1 MGKIYRAY
9 LANIANFEENVSTR
23 NVFFDLDGISYRVIT
38 TKKRANRLSLIRCKN
53 KTVVWEQIPVLY
65 LRYNERGRGDVID
78 SIPVDPDK
86 KYVTMFVIKGKPREI
101 WGLDEGI
108 FCSAKNFNASKINLM
123 SEKRFKEL

>member
-1 MGKIYRAY
+1 M
-9 LANIANFEENVSTR
+9 
-23 NVFFDLDGISYRVIT
+23 
-38 TKKRANRLSLIRCKN
+38 N

-78 SIPVDPDK
+78 SIPVDIDK
-86 KYVTMFVIKGKPREI
+86 KYVTLFVIKGKPREF

-108 FCSAKNFNASKINLM
+108 FHYIKHYDASFINLM